1 MKTEEFERIAG
12 YLETSGRGGK
22 QPDEYLEM
30 CGRVIVRTERITHKA
45 RRRGYHQKES
55 RFVGV
60 VECSL
65 EAQQWRR
72 AGFFLLHAFAVAGAR
87 TESRFFFETGLLVS
101 VVCVPLKA

>member
-1 MKTEEFERIAG
+1 VVAG
-12 YLETSGRGGK
+12 ANNQTNIWK
-22 QPDEYLEM
+22 W

>member
-30 CGRVIVRTERITHKA
+30 CGRVIVRTERITQKA
-45 RRRGYHQKES
+45 RRR
-55 RFVGV
+55 
-60 VECSL
+60 
-65 EAQQWRR
+65 
-72 AGFFLLHAFAVAGAR
+72 AGLFRLHAFAVAGAR